1 VTHPE
6 ADLQIQVADMLRLYE
21 KQRHF
26 IWFSTPNELLGSARS
41 KGGLGRMA
49 RFKRM
54 GLRPGVADIVIVKG
68 GKQYEGN
75 IQFDGRAY
83 FLELKDKGKKQ
94 SENQKQFEADALD
107 AGAEYA
113 VADTLDKAIDAL
125 RIWGIIP

>member
-1 VTHPE
+1 
-6 ADLQIQVADMLRLYE
+6 
-21 KQRHF
+21 
-26 IWFSTPNELLGSARS
+26 
-41 KGGLGRMA
+41 MA